1 MTARPVR
8 LAVIGLG
15 MAVKPHAQSL
25 SDLQA
30 EGQIEVLGAWSRS
43 AERRAAFAAAFPLP
57 VTADLEALLARPDLD
72 AALVVTP
79 PDAREALVQ
88 RLASAGKHILMEKP
102 VERTTEAAE
111 RIVRRCEAA
120 AVTLGIVFQHR
131 FRDAAE
137 RLRQILL
144 EGALGELATVEL
156 AAAWWRPQSYYDQ
169 PGRGTLARDGGGVL
183 MTQAIHSL
191 DLMLSLTG
199 PVVAVTATAGTSRM
213 HRMETEDFVAGGLT
227 FANGALGSLFA
238 TTAAFPGDRE
248 RLVLTGTAG
257 AAQLVGTALEVRY
270 FDGRHEQAGEVA
282 DSGSGADPMAFP
294 YTWHK
299 RVIADFCQAI
309 REGRPPR
316 VSGRD
321 ALHVHR
327 LIDALLLSARQGRG
341 VSLPGDYGLPVDGT
355 GTDHRAGEIGT
366 DR

>member
-137 RLRQILL
+137 RLR
-144 EGALGELATVEL
+144 
-156 AAAWWRPQSYYDQ
+156 
-169 PGRGTLARDGGGVL
+169 
-183 MTQAIHSL
+183 
-191 DLMLSLTG
+191 
-199 PVVAVTATAGTSRM
+199 
-213 HRMETEDFVAGGLT
+213 
-227 FANGALGSLFA
+227 
-238 TTAAFPGDRE
+238 
-248 RLVLTGTAG
+248 
-257 AAQLVGTALEVRY
+257 
-270 FDGRHEQAGEVA
+270 
-282 DSGSGADPMAFP
+282 
-294 YTWHK
+294 
-299 RVIADFCQAI
+299 
-309 REGRPPR
+309 
-316 VSGRD
+316 
-321 ALHVHR
+321 
-327 LIDALLLSARQGRG
+327 
-341 VSLPGDYGLPVDGT
+341 
-355 GTDHRAGEIGT
+355 
-366 DR
+366 